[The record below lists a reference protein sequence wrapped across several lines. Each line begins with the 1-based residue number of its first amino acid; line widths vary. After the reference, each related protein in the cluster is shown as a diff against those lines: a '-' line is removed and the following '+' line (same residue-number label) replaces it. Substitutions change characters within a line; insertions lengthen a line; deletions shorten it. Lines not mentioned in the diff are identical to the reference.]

1 MPRGQIAPPGDQIA
15 FWASMRSLAAIVGRS
30 GAPHLRLRLGVA
42 LVLTVA
48 GKLTGVVAPLLL
60 ELGHHPSAAAA
71 SASAMVVCSGS
82 LSLASFAAEGL
93 VASDSMLVFGSAAFI
108 AAAVGVTGA
117 AHVVRRSGRASVL
130 VAGLAAVL
138 AMALVMSTVDGVW
151 DFVRHWRQGRPQ
163 GFHNVCTAR

>member
-60 ELGHHPSAAAA
+60 GQAVNRLSHKAGPVAQVGMTFAALVIGWALIRFLSAAA
-71 SASAMVVCSGS
+71 C
-82 LSLASFAAEGL
+82 AA
-93 VASDSMLVFGSAAFI
+93 
-108 AAAVGVTGA
+108 T
-117 AHVVRRSGRASVL
+117 
-130 VAGLAAVL
+130 
-138 AMALVMSTVDGVW
+138 
-151 DFVRHWRQGRPQ
+151 P
-163 GFHNVCTAR
+163 